1 MPELKNRPYT
11 RTYIIEFKDGS
22 SQIIDGLDIAIAAS
36 GNIHSTST
44 EGALLE
50 GNFLA
55 FRTQES
61 RDTILIAVDTIKSIR
76 ISNKRNTDSYPPGWE
91 QV

>member
-1 MPELKNRPYT
+1 MSEPRNRANV

-22 SQIIDGLDIAIAAS
+22 HQRIGGLDIAIATS

-44 EGALLE
+44 EGVLLE

-55 FRTQES
+55 FRLQEN
-61 RDTILIAVDTIKSIR
+61 RDTILISVDTIKSII
-76 ISNKRNTDSYPPGWE
+76 ISDKNING
-91 QV
+91 